1 MIINR
6 VLGKVV
12 HRTAKEFFDTNLSGP
27 SIFIH
32 RGANFIVLNADC
44 RKPFSNDFLLDTSR
58 AEDLSFLFMISK
70 SNMSPMLDLTAC
82 KKISRMFYQSFSGN
96 FRVIRFSGDPELTNC
111 YQAFD
116 YCSSLHTIEGN
127 FHFAKNAYISN
138 MFEGCKSLKALPALN
153 VSDVDT
159 SYWGGKDF
167 SPSMTKIDTSRI
179 RLRDGTEVES
189 WCCKVDIDFGKS
201 HLSHDDVMYLITHLI
216 EEGDANKKHLKL
228 SAWSLGLLTDEEKA
242 IATNKGWSL
251 VENAE

>member
-12 HRTAKEFFDTNLSGP
+12 HRTAKDFFDTNLSGLP
-27 SIFIH
+27 AGMR

-58 AEDLSFLFMISK
+58 AEDLTSLFMASESSIS
-70 SNMSPMLDLTAC
+70 PILDLSSC
-82 KKISRMFYQSFSGN
+82 KKISHMFHQNFSGN
-96 FRVIRFSGDPELTNC
+96 FLVIRFSGDPELTNC
-111 YQAFD
+111 YQAFA
-116 YCSSLHTIEGN
+116 YCSSLQTIEGN
-127 FHFAKNAYISN
+127 FHFAKNAYISS
-138 MFEGCKSLKALPALN
+138 MFTGCESLKSLPALN
-153 VSDVDT
+153 VSDVNT
-159 SYWGGKDF
+159 SYRGGKDF

-251 VENAE
+251 VENA